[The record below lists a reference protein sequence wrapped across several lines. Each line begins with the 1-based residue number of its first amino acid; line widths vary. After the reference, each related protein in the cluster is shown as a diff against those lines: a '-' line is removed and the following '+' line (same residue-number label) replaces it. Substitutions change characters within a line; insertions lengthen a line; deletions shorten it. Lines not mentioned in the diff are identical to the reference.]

1 MKAGNLVQVPTKGFK
16 QLLLRSSAGP
26 LLLPVGSGMQAGEE
40 GRKAG
45 DEVSCG
51 IRKVSGQSTVS
62 RASMAEARKLSAM
75 SSAMVGVDNPDL
87 IVPAQSMSTASV
99 VERRLGSLQEME
111 LQQAARSLV
120 PRLTHSL
127 HKGECG
133 RVAVFGGCVMYTGAP
148 YFAAISALK
157 SGADLVHV
165 FCEKDA
171 GTVIKSYS
179 PELIVHPVLD
189 QEYGIEDIEVWL
201 PRLHC
206 VLLGPGL
213 GRNQST
219 LGRMSLVLEKAKN
232 LNLPIVVD
240 ADALWQVNQNPALVQ
255 GYPKAVL
262 TPNAMEF
269 SRLVKAVLHRE
280 VAPSGNPDP
289 SLVAEVAA
297 KLGHV
302 TILHKGLRDVI
313 SDGRDTV
320 ECGAA
325 GSPRRCGG
333 QGDLLAGSLATFL
346 HWALNMSQPSASPLL
361 AAWAAARLTRG
372 CGEQAFGEV
381 GRAVTTTDMV
391 INIHPVFNR
400 LYEGETSL

>member
-1 MKAGNLVQVPTKGFK
+1 LQFQMKAGNLPTKGLRR
-16 QLLLRSSAGP
+16 LLLVNCSVR
-26 LLLPVGSGMQAGEE
+26 SGMLASEE
-40 GRKAG
+40 GRSR
-45 DEVSCG
+45 DEQ
-51 IRKVSGQSTVS
+51 RKISSQSNVS
-62 RASMAEARKLSAM
+62 RTSMAEARKLSAM
-75 SSAMVGVDNPDL
+75 STAMGPVDNSGL
-87 IVPAQSMSTASV
+87 IVPAQSMSSQP
-99 VERRLGSLQEME
+99 VERRLGSLQEQE
-111 LQQAARSLV
+111 LQHAARSLV

-133 RVAVFGGCVMYTGAP
+133 RIAVFGGCVMYTGAP

-157 SGADLVHV
+157 TGADLVHI

-179 PELIVHPVLD
+179 PELIVHPILD

-219 LGRMSLVLEKAKN
+219 LGRMSLVLEKAKK

-240 ADALWQVNQNPALVQ
+240 ADALWQVNQNLGLVQ

-269 SRLVKAVLHRE
+269 SRLAKSVLHRE
-280 VAPSGNPDP
+280 VAPSGSPDP
-289 SLVAEVAA
+289 SLVSEVAA
-297 KLGHV
+297 MLGHV
-302 TILHKGLRDVI
+302 TIMHKGLRDVI
-313 SDGRDTV
+313 TDGRDTV

-346 HWALNMSQPSASPLL
+346 HWAMNLSQPPASPLL

-381 GRAVTTTDMV
+381 GRAVTTSDMV
-391 INIHPVFNR
+391 SNIHPVFNR

>member
-1 MKAGNLVQVPTKGFK
+1 MKAGNLIQVPTKGFK
-16 QLLLRSSAGP
+16 QLLRSSAGP
-26 LLLPVGSGMQAGEE
+26 LLPVRSGMQQGEE
-40 GRKAG
+40 GRKIG
-45 DEVSCG
+45 DEGV
-51 IRKVSGQSTVS
+51 RKVSGQSIVS
-62 RASMAEARKLSAM
+62 RTSMAEARKLSAM
-75 SSAMVGVDNPDL
+75 SSAMVGVDNSDL
-87 IVPAQSMSTASV
+87 IVPAQSMSTAST
-99 VERRLGSLQEME
+99 VERRLGSLQEQE

-157 SGADLVHV
+157 SGADLVHI

-361 AAWAAARLTRG
+361 AAWAAARLARG

-391 INIHPVFNR
+391 SNIHPVFNR

>member
-1 MKAGNLVQVPTKGFK
+1 MKAGNLIQVPTKGFK

-26 LLLPVGSGMQAGEE
+26 LLLPVGCGMQQGEE
-40 GRKAG
+40 GRK

-51 IRKVSGQSTVS
+51 IRKISGQSTVS
-62 RASMAEARKLSAM
+62 RTSMAEARKLSAM
-75 SSAMVGVDNPDL
+75 SSAMVGVDSSDL
-87 IVPAQSMSTASV
+87 IVPAQSMSTASA
-99 VERRLGSLQEME
+99 VERRLGSLQEQE

-157 SGADLVHV
+157 SGADLVHI

-240 ADALWQVNQNPALVQ
+240 ADALWQVSQDTLQSKN
-255 GYPKAVL
+255 KCC
-262 TPNAMEF
+262 
-269 SRLVKAVLHRE
+269 HR
-280 VAPSGNPDP
+280 
-289 SLVAEVAA
+289 
-297 KLGHV
+297 
-302 TILHKGLRDVI
+302 
-313 SDGRDTV
+313 
-320 ECGAA
+320 
-325 GSPRRCGG
+325 
-333 QGDLLAGSLATFL
+333 
-346 HWALNMSQPSASPLL
+346 
-361 AAWAAARLTRG
+361 
-372 CGEQAFGEV
+372 
-381 GRAVTTTDMV
+381 
-391 INIHPVFNR
+391 
-400 LYEGETSL
+400 

>member
-1 MKAGNLVQVPTKGFK
+1 MKAGNLLQVPTKGLK

-26 LLLPVGSGMQAGEE
+26 ALLLPVGSGMQQGEE
-40 GRKAG
+40 GRK
-45 DEVSCG
+45 DEVSSGG
-51 IRKVSGQSTVS
+51 IRKVSGQSVVS
-62 RASMAEARKLSAM
+62 RTSMAEARKLSAM
-75 SSAMVGVDNPDL
+75 SSAMVGVDNSDL
-87 IVPAQSMSTASV
+87 IVPAQSMSTATTA
-99 VERRLGSLQEME
+99 VERRLGSLQEVE

-165 FCEKDA
+165 FCEQAA

-240 ADALWQVNQNPALVQ
+240 ADALWQVVQ
-255 GYPKAVL
+255 RPF
-262 TPNAMEF
+262 M
-269 SRLVKAVLHRE
+269 R
-280 VAPSGNPDP
+280 
-289 SLVAEVAA
+289 
-297 KLGHV
+297 
-302 TILHKGLRDVI
+302 
-313 SDGRDTV
+313 
-320 ECGAA
+320 
-325 GSPRRCGG
+325 
-333 QGDLLAGSLATFL
+333 
-346 HWALNMSQPSASPLL
+346 
-361 AAWAAARLTRG
+361 
-372 CGEQAFGEV
+372 
-381 GRAVTTTDMV
+381 
-391 INIHPVFNR
+391 
-400 LYEGETSL
+400 

>member
-1 MKAGNLVQVPTKGFK
+1 MKAGNLIQVPTKGFK
-16 QLLLRSSAGP
+16 QLLRSSAGP
-26 LLLPVGSGMQAGEE
+26 LLPVRSGMLQGEE
-40 GRKAG
+40 GRKIG
-45 DEVSCG
+45 DEGV
-51 IRKVSGQSTVS
+51 RKVSGQSIVS
-62 RASMAEARKLSAM
+62 RTSMAEARKLSAM
-75 SSAMVGVDNPDL
+75 SSAMGGVDNSGL
-87 IVPAQSMSTASV
+87 IVPVQSLSSQGVPAA
-99 VERRLGSLQEME
+99 ERRLGSLQEVE

-157 SGADLVHV
+157 AGADLVHV

-240 ADALWQVNQNPALVQ
+240 ADALWQVSH
-255 GYPKAVL
+255 G
-262 TPNAMEF
+262 T
-269 SRLVKAVLHRE
+269 
-280 VAPSGNPDP
+280 
-289 SLVAEVAA
+289 
-297 KLGHV
+297 
-302 TILHKGLRDVI
+302 
-313 SDGRDTV
+313 
-320 ECGAA
+320 
-325 GSPRRCGG
+325 
-333 QGDLLAGSLATFL
+333 TFL
-346 HWALNMSQPSASPLL
+346 SSKSCH
-361 AAWAAARLTRG
+361 R
-372 CGEQAFGEV
+372 
-381 GRAVTTTDMV
+381 
-391 INIHPVFNR
+391 
-400 LYEGETSL
+400 

>member
-1 MKAGNLVQVPTKGFK
+1 VPTKGFK

-26 LLLPVGSGMQAGEE
+26 LLLPVGCGMQQGEE
-40 GRKAG
+40 GRK

-51 IRKVSGQSTVS
+51 IRKISGQSTVS
-62 RASMAEARKLSAM
+62 RTSMAEARKLSAM
-75 SSAMVGVDNPDL
+75 SSAMVGVDNSDL
-87 IVPAQSMSTASV
+87 IVPAQSMSTASA
-99 VERRLGSLQEME
+99 VERRLGSLQEQE

-157 SGADLVHV
+157 SGADLVHI

-361 AAWAAARLTRG
+361 AAWAAARLARG

-391 INIHPVFNR
+391 SHIHPVFNR

>member
-1 MKAGNLVQVPTKGFK
+1 MKAGNLLQVPTKGFK

-26 LLLPVGSGMQAGEE
+26 LLLPVGCGMQQGEE
-40 GRKAG
+40 GRK

-51 IRKVSGQSTVS
+51 IRKISGQSTVS
-62 RASMAEARKLSAM
+62 RTSMAEARKLSAM
-75 SSAMVGVDNPDL
+75 SSAMVGVDSSDL
-87 IVPAQSMSTASV
+87 IVPAQSMSTASA
-99 VERRLGSLQEME
+99 VERRLGSLQEQE

-157 SGADLVHV
+157 SGADLVHI

-361 AAWAAARLTRG
+361 AG
-372 CGEQAFGEV
+372 HHDDDY
-381 GRAVTTTDMV
+381 AVADDDDAV
-391 INIHPVFNR
+391 QQCC
-400 LYEGETSL
+400 

>member
-1 MKAGNLVQVPTKGFK
+1 MLQ
-16 QLLLRSSAGP
+16 
-26 LLLPVGSGMQAGEE
+26 GEE
-40 GRKAG
+40 GRKIG
-45 DEVSCG
+45 DEGV
-51 IRKVSGQSTVS
+51 RKVSGQSIVS
-62 RASMAEARKLSAM
+62 RTSMAEARKLSAM
-75 SSAMVGVDNPDL
+75 SSAMGGVDNSGL
-87 IVPAQSMSTASV
+87 IVPVQSLSSQGVPAG
-99 VERRLGSLQEME
+99 ERRLGSLQEVE

-157 SGADLVHV
+157 AGADLVHV

-240 ADALWQVNQNPALVQ
+240 ADALWQVSHATMFLSSKS
-255 GYPKAVL
+255 Y
-262 TPNAMEF
+262 
-269 SRLVKAVLHRE
+269 HR
-280 VAPSGNPDP
+280 
-289 SLVAEVAA
+289 
-297 KLGHV
+297 
-302 TILHKGLRDVI
+302 
-313 SDGRDTV
+313 
-320 ECGAA
+320 
-325 GSPRRCGG
+325 
-333 QGDLLAGSLATFL
+333 
-346 HWALNMSQPSASPLL
+346 
-361 AAWAAARLTRG
+361 
-372 CGEQAFGEV
+372 
-381 GRAVTTTDMV
+381 
-391 INIHPVFNR
+391 
-400 LYEGETSL
+400 